1 MNKNKTKTYVPA
13 INFKYTRKHSGYS
26 FCKTLKK
33 HYDVTILI
41 IKWIINV
48 KATIALQFG
57 RFKI

>member
-1 MNKNKTKTYVPA
+1 MSKNKTKTKTYVPA

-41 IKWIINV
+41 IKWIVNV
-48 KATIALQFG
+48 
-57 RFKI
+57 